1 MFYEIG
7 QLKDLFDKIRTKTR
21 KTGSGVAILCAYDVD
36 AVCSAKL
43 LSVS

>member
-7 QLKDLFDKIRTKTR
+7 QLKDLFDKVRGKTR
-21 KTGSGVAILCAYDVD
+21 KVGGAVAVLCAYDVD

-43 LSVS
+43 LSVI